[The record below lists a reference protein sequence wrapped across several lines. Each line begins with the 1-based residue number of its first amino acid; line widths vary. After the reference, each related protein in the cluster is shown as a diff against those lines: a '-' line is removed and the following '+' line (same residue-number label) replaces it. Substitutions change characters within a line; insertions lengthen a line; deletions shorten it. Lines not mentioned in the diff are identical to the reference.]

1 MYLISAQTDVRARLW
16 RHRSSYRMTT
26 HAFLLS
32 LITTAFHSS
41 YWPGDN
47 DWRSITWWWYP
58 KGWLQV
64 LNLRF
69 ITWMFLS
76 ILLFMGW
83 CALRFNRYKSQVID
97 TSTVQISSTF
107 FVLDFKGILS
117 WSLNLPFLMY
127 IITVGSSGFN
137 CLSPDTSADYKLFCW
152 DKNRSLKFK
161 EKQTGDYLFTSD
173 KYTIYLS
180 CSIRLLWLRLIGAR
194 DRECFGSKI
203 NIGGQNNNKI
213 LQS

>member
-1 MYLISAQTDVRARLW
+1 MYLISTQTDVRARLW
-16 RHRSSYRMTT
+16 LHRSIYHMTT

-41 YWPGDN
+41 YWPRDN
-47 DWRSITWWWYP
+47 DWRSITRWWYP

-127 IITVGSSGFN
+127 IITVGISGFTVYLLTHRRIIN
-137 CLSPDTSADYKLFCW
+137 YFVEIKIAALNSKKNKLENICW
-152 DKNRSLKFK
+152 LLTNTR
-161 EKQTGDYLFTSD
+161 FTCPVQSD
-173 KYTIYLS
+173 CYG
-180 CSIRLLWLRLIGAR
+180 CV
-194 DRECFGSKI
+194 
-203 NIGGQNNNKI
+203 
-213 LQS
+213 